1 MQQCAAAAAAVAPK
15 KAWLVY
21 ALKTSATRRTGNR
34 GGSGGVLTYVGA
46 TLDLARRLR
55 QHNGE
60 IKGGAKYTRL
70 GAKGSWA
77 VVFTVQGFREQRE
90 ALQFEWAL
98 KHKVPASGTGAAADG
113 GDMHTVPASGT
124 GAAADG
130 GDTPHRKRKRR
141 RRNPARSGARR
152 APGKGV
158 AGRVKN
164 LARVLSLPR
173 WTKNSPPSADVRLAL
188 SWYDMDCDRPE
199 HFEAEL
205 PDYVSEVLA
214 PPSEVAAVAVVDGE
228 NKASSNNTT

>member
-46 TLDLARRLR
+46 TLDLARGLR

-98 KHKVPASGTGAAADG
+98 KHK
-113 GDMHTVPASGT
+113 VPASGT

-173 WTKNSPPSADVRLAL
+173 WTKNSPPSADVRLTL

-214 PPSEVAAVAVVDGE
+214 PTSEVAAVAVVDGE